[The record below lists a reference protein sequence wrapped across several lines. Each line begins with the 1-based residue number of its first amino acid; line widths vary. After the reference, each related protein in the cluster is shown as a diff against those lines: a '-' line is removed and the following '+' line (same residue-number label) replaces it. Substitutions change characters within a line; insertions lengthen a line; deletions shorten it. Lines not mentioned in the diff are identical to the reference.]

1 MWDITY
7 INILCVYIY
16 TAWFLFP
23 TEKARTSTLDHFSWS
38 ASEAGWMMDPQQVFF
53 RLISPNLGW
62 LEITAG
68 LITHVTPIH
77 HPDQLDALA
86 GTALAG
92 HALGSDGVAASAL
105 AEHALG
111 DEGCTVLPYEAR
123 FGEGWGQNGT
133 NRSAPVELVNSV
145 LVEKPMVSDKFHWL
159 IHDD

>member
-1 MWDITY
+1 
-7 INILCVYIY
+7 
-16 TAWFLFP
+16 
-23 TEKARTSTLDHFSWS
+23 
-38 ASEAGWMMDPQQVFF
+38 MDPQQVFF

-133 NRSAPVELVNSV
+133 NRGAPVELVNSV